1 MKNIF
6 KPFLTVLIVGTL
18 LFSVVSCKNDTDED
32 DNDVSIVFKATIDG
46 GETFYKFY
54 SDKTFIAHAKYSDV
68 VSGFSVSMDLDAL
81 AGTYTGDPSKDGV
94 ITLTKTKEIADLDES
109 TGQILFIAALQRGET
124 SISITNKEAP
134 LKSVTPETK
143 TITISGGTFTVVEDD
158 GESVTYTRQ

>member
-32 DNDVSIVFKATIDG
+32 DKDVSIVFKATIDG

-68 VSGFSVSMDLDAL
+68 QSGFSISMDLDGL
-81 AGTYTGDPSKDGV
+81 AGTYTGEPSKDGV
-94 ITLTKTKEIADLDES
+94 ITLTKTKEIADLES
-109 TGQILFIAALQRGET
+109 TVQVLFIAALQRGET

-143 TITISGGTFTVVEDD
+143 TITISGGTFTVIDDD